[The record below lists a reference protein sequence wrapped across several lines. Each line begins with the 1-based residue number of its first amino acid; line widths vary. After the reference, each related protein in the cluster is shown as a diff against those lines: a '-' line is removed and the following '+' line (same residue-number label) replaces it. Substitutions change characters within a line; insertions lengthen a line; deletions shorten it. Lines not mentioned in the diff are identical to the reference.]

1 MVRPLQPADPQVIG
15 PYRLLGQLGGGGMGQ
30 VFLGLSAGG
39 RLVAVKVIRA
49 ELAADP
55 EFRARF
61 RREIAAANK
70 VSGLFT
76 AAVVDADV
84 DGPVPWL
91 ATAYVPGPSLA
102 QAVSEHGPLP
112 AVSVLALAAGLAESL
127 TAIHAAGVVHRDLKP
142 SNVLLA
148 ADGPRVIDFGISRA
162 AEATSMTRAGFVM
175 GSPGFMSPEQAEGHD
190 VGPASDMF
198 SLGAVLAFAATGDG
212 PFGGGS
218 TAALV
223 YRVVHS
229 PANLDHVPDEVRPL
243 AERCL
248 AKDPRH
254 RPAAAELL
262 AGIGAVQPA
271 AGWLPEPIL
280 SAFSHEPALAAGAI
294 ADDPAAQVLPAGTD
308 PTPVPAPGAAQT
320 VTAAKPAP
328 APGSAPGQPPPPSPP
343 GAGRRPRRLWRR
355 QLTLALITG
364 ALVVAAAAAG
374 FALAGT
380 ARPAPAAHSRSQA
393 ALALTTSPAL
403 SSSALSSS
411 AASTSPARPST
422 PTPSPA
428 SPVSTSPVTTPST
441 SLSRSPTGS
450 PPVSSHPT
458 TSKTVST
465 PPPPKVPQI
474 TSAGTYQQGQ
484 LVYFSIHYT
493 DPGNNAEGF
502 GFVGVNGS
510 GWAEENHPFS
520 SPSYGIVGTD
530 SIAYPFNEACGTA
543 QQSASYVKAWIYNTA
558 GVRSKP
564 VIIHLVCTANG

>member
-1 MVRPLQPADPQVIG
+1 VVLLPLQPADPQAIG
-15 PYRLLGQLGGGGMGQ
+15 PYRLLGQLGAGGMGQ

-61 RREIAAANK
+61 RREIAAAHK
-70 VSGLFT
+70 VSGLYT

-84 DGPVPWL
+84 DGLVPWL
-91 ATAYVPGPSLA
+91 ATAYVAGPSLA
-102 QAVSEHGPLP
+102 EAVSEHGPLP
-112 AVSVLALAAGLAESL
+112 AASVLALAAGLAESL
-127 TAIHAAGVVHRDLKP
+127 TAIHAAGVTHRDLKP

-148 ADGPRVIDFGISRA
+148 VDGPRVIDFGISRA

-248 AKDPRH
+248 AKDPSH

-262 AGIGAVQPA
+262 ADVGAVQPA
-271 AGWLPEPIL
+271 AGWLPEPIIN
-280 SAFSHEPALAAGAI
+280 AIARDPALAMAAAADDSPAPIPAGA
-294 ADDPAAQVLPAGTD
+294 V

-320 VTAAKPAP
+320 VTAGKPSPVPRP
-328 APGSAPGQPPPPSPP
+328 AVSQPPPDS
-343 GAGRRPRRLWRR
+343 AGRRPQRRLRR
-355 QLTLALITG
+355 PAALALITG
-364 ALVVAAAAAG
+364 ALLVASAG
-374 FALAGT
+374 VGLALAGT
-380 ARPAPAAHSRSQA
+380 ARHAPAAHSQSPLAQA
-393 ALALTTSPAL
+393 LTTTSPAV
-403 SSSALSSS
+403 SSSAPPASPATPSSTTPS
-411 AASTSPARPST
+411 ASTSPPVT
-422 PTPSPA
+422 PTTFVSQPPA
-428 SPVSTSPVTTPST
+428 SPPPASTHPATPST
-441 SLSRSPTGS
+441 
-450 PPVSSHPT
+450 HPAT
-458 TSKTVST
+458 PGTPAST
-465 PPPPKVPQI
+465 PAVPKVPQI
-474 TSAGTYQQGQ
+474 TSVGTYQQGV
-484 LVYFSIHYT
+484 LVYFNVRYA
-493 DPGNNAEGF
+493 DPGHNAVGF

-510 GWAEENHPFS
+510 RWAEENHPFS
-520 SPSYGIVGTD
+520 SPSFGIVGTD

-543 QQSASYVKAWIYNTA
+543 QQYASYVQVWIYDTA
-558 GVRSKP
+558 GAHSNP
-564 VIIHLVCTANG
+564 VVIHLVCAT